1 MTLIVLATICLP
13 ACAFYVYVLIHW
25 SRDTKRK
32 TTTHSA
38 AENQADEDGERRRPY
53 VVGSRR
59 AAGGD
64 GRFAARSMRP
74 ASLAE
79 RSRGCRPGCH
89 ESEWKV
95 HEMIARS
102 WNSGGGI

>member
-1 MTLIVLATICLP
+1 MTLIVLATICLL

-53 VVGSRR
+53 VVGSGGLQAEM
-59 AAGGD
+59 AA
-64 GRFAARSMRP
+64 
-74 ASLAE
+74 L
-79 RSRGCRPGCH
+79 RPGQCGLPV
-89 ESEWKV
+89 WQ
-95 HEMIARS
+95 
-102 WNSGGGI
+102 SGRAVAGLVVMSPSGKCTK

>member
-1 MTLIVLATICLP
+1 MTLIVLAAICLL

-32 TTTHSA
+32 ATTHSA
-38 AENQADEDGERRRPY
+38 AEKQADVDGERRRPH
-53 VVGSRR
+53 VVGARR

-64 GRFAARSMRP
+64 GRFAAKSMRP

-89 ESEWKV
+89 EYEWKV

>member
-1 MTLIVLATICLP
+1 MTLIVLATICLL

-38 AENQADEDGERRRPY
+38 AENQAGEDGERRRPH

-64 GRFAARSMRP
+64 GRFAARSMLP

-79 RSRGCRPGCH
+79 RSRGSAPGGH
-89 ESEWKV
+89 ERERNAY
-95 HEMIARS
+95 ETIARS
-102 WNSGGGI
+102 LNLGRRV